1 MSHESGLDINK
12 KDFALPELGLR
23 YLGPSPF
30 EQEYLRISSEVL
42 PSLDQKYDHVLYEQG
57 SRVSL
62 LSEKGEILGRLV
74 RPYFNRSWK
83 TFCSH
88 GQTPPAELTKEP
100 AIVQIGGV
108 IYIAHPIF
116 AMYRK
121 WAYPVYRNVVRGCID
136 RLLPFPLVRV
146 SNFPVSGEITVL
158 RKESSLLLHLLYF
171 PIAGKGELQVVEDL
185 IPLQNV
191 RISLRVNFNVEIVRC
206 IPEDQ
211 ILPFQQDGRYIS
223 FTVPKIE
230 GHQMVIVE

>member
-1 MSHESGLDINK
+1 LIIAPDEVLFDARLVQKIRCFLEKGGKLILSHESGLDINK

-42 PSLDQKYDHVLYEQG
+42 PSLDQKYDYVLYEQG

-100 AIVQIGGV
+100 AIVQIGGGNLHRPSYFRYV
-108 IYIAHPIF
+108 Q
-116 AMYRK
+116 K
-121 WAYPVYRNVVRGCID
+121 VG
-136 RLLPFPLVRV
+136 L
-146 SNFPVSGEITVL
+146 SGIQ
-158 RKESSLLLHLLYF
+158 K
-171 PIAGKGELQVVEDL
+171 
-185 IPLQNV
+185 
-191 RISLRVNFNVEIVRC
+191 C
-206 IPEDQ
+206 C
-211 ILPFQQDGRYIS
+211 
-223 FTVPKIE
+223 
-230 GHQMVIVE
+230 